1 MRTKPDAE
9 KYRKFSISLP
19 PEVYDRMVAEAKR
32 QHRKPSNYIAAI
44 LTDMVKPEQE
54 RSYPHVCPASGCGS
68 KNANAC
74 KSA

>member
-32 QHRKPSNYIAAI
+32 QHRKPSNYIAAT
-44 LTDMVKPEQE
+44 LTDMVNEETE
-54 RSYPHVCPASGCGS
+54 RAHPRVCPASGCGS

-74 KSA
+74 KIA